1 MWDCVRIEQKML
13 RRFRGA
19 DQRRDYLA
27 EEDVRTSVTLA
38 QGSEPDNSL
47 NILFFFKQA
56 FPKEYFIAQ
65 GLLFYSAEDIIL
77 SYVKFL
83 IL

>member
-47 NILFFFKQA
+47 NILFFLNR
-56 FPKEYFIAQ
+56 PSLRNILLLRGYSFIAQ
-65 GLLFYSAEDIIL
+65 
-77 SYVKFL
+77 KT
-83 IL
+83 